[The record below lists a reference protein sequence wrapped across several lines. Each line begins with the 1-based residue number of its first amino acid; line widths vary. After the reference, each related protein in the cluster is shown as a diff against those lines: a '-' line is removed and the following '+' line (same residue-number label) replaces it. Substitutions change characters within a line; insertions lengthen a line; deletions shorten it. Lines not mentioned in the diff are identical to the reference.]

1 MKRKWIIAAACACA
15 LIFAGCSSDTA
26 TENAPEAVEEITII
40 NEENVPTS
48 YDCIVVDGS
57 PEGVTAAISAARNGL
72 STLLIC
78 QDEALGGLYTL
89 GELNYIDV
97 PESRDGTVLVE
108 GIYKEFYDAVGG
120 SGFDVTVAKNTFYE
134 MVQAEDN
141 ITLRVQSKFVE
152 PVLEDHAV
160 TGVTVEE
167 DGERVTYTAPVVIDA
182 TPDGDVCAAAG
193 CDYTFAG
200 EDIGERDREMG
211 VTLVFRLSKARP
223 KAASTATSPGAT
235 AQRATPTSQRTTP
248 CACAG
253 STLRARR
260 TATCSSM
267 PSSFLTST
275 PSTPKAAP
283 KASPAARKNCRASLS
298 I

>member
-26 TENAPEAVEEITII
+26 TENAPEAVEEITIT

-152 PVLEDHAV
+152 PVLDGHAV

-167 DGERVTYTAPVVIDA
+167 DG
-182 TPDGDVCAAAG
+182 
-193 CDYTFAG
+193 
-200 EDIGERDREMG
+200 
-211 VTLVFRLSKARP
+211 
-223 KAASTATSPGAT
+223 
-235 AQRATPTSQRTTP
+235 
-248 CACAG
+248 
-253 STLRARR
+253 
-260 TATCSSM
+260 
-267 PSSFLTST
+267 
-275 PSTPKAAP
+275 
-283 KASPAARKNCRASLS
+283 
-298 I
+298 

>member
-26 TENAPEAVEEITII
+26 TENAPEAVEEITIT

-152 PVLEDHAV
+152 PVL
-160 TGVTVEE
+160 
-167 DGERVTYTAPVVIDA
+167 DGH
-182 TPDGDVCAAAG
+182 
-193 CDYTFAG
+193 
-200 EDIGERDREMG
+200 
-211 VTLVFRLSKARP
+211 
-223 KAASTATSPGAT
+223 
-235 AQRATPTSQRTTP
+235 
-248 CACAG
+248 
-253 STLRARR
+253 
-260 TATCSSM
+260 
-267 PSSFLTST
+267 
-275 PSTPKAAP
+275 
-283 KASPAARKNCRASLS
+283 ASPV
-298 I
+298 